1 MTEEALSQEIEKILL
16 IIKNPE
22 LAVRMAEARIDGK
35 YVLWKQAHVDY
46 ANQETGCTITLDDI
60 DYCRDLMANK
70 ERTTNNAEIEAI
82 CSQYRTG
89 CVQSTIQSPKDKER
103 LKILFERN
111 RIIQNG
117 LAARYHHLSAFQS
130 A

>member
-46 ANQETGCTITLDDI
+46 ANQETGCTKFGATSASGRSTKLRWCISGCGT
-60 DYCRDLMANK
+60 CRSGWLM
-70 ERTTNNAEIEAI
+70 I
-82 CSQYRTG
+82 C
-89 CVQSTIQSPKDKER
+89 CPK
-103 LKILFERN
+103 N
-111 RIIQNG
+111 TM
-117 LAARYHHLSAFQS
+117 SMS
-130 A
+130 